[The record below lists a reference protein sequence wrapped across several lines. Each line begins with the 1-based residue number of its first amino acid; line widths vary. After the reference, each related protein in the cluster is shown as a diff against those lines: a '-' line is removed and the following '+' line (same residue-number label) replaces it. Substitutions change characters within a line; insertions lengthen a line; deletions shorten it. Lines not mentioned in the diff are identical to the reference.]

1 MGRFNNRR
9 AQQRAAEERNV
20 PSRARFSKGPPKKS
34 NSGRGGGR
42 GRGEGGRN
50 SNSGRGSGRG
60 GRGGRG
66 GGGGRSTAANDAV
79 VKKIQDRVVRQ
90 RADIG
95 GISITTKKRK
105 AHPLDGIDV
114 SKLDT
119 VALSAESV
127 AVVEELLR
135 AYDVWGKEITINDGS
150 NADDVIAGDDDDDDD
165 DGRSEEKKQE
175 SGESEYNMSMND
187 AFDADMYDDYCGD
200 YDDEPGEQQCSETPD
215 MKNDMEEDS
224 ISNNSDQDCDNNV
237 EVDAVK
243 QYNPT
248 FLRLTEHY
256 SFKEQ
261 DVVRALNA
269 SKKRIDLSKKESE
282 LTDNDN
288 PDDNK
293 NKDDNDVIL
302 EMAIDWLSL
311 HLNESDLHAGFRT
324 RKRKGDVP
332 GTSIS
337 NHDRMMANTVPMK
350 FKALPHDSIS
360 VMPKFTKL
368 QYEKEARE
376 TSLEWKRQYLMTEL
390 IRMGFKT
397 KEIDTVFTSFQDE
410 MEILLDGIPEESSS
424 HDSSLLSLVEDKLLA
439 KLSECIENV
448 ELGQEMMNDQESI
461 DEEIDEMATME
472 RDQEKEVL
480 EAIYAEAFQSL
491 KSSDGNTERNRY
503 LLQITP
509 TNPLQAPAQNDRC
522 YLHVLTRRGYPLV
535 RAPFVW
541 FFNGSLP
548 PSLLRRINVSLI
560 KKARTQLGQASVY
573 ELMEYLAEHLSSW
586 QKEFIDE
593 EVQAEKA
600 SDAANGDK
608 ASKTEEDS
616 DDDDEIDY
624 FTTTFTAE
632 ERKKLSRRQRQKLRA
647 AEKSYSRDA
656 IVLEKQRL
664 KQQKDDERRERI
676 QLENK
681 TISSRMADREVNKR
695 WQNYVQEEAEKAYRK
710 ALNDALLEGACR
722 EDARAA
728 AEKAR
733 LDVLSFHG
741 ELDEGKG
748 NGEDEHNTVDNSCVN
763 LADNAKNV
771 IDGNADADDKVDIT
785 NQLRSNTSK
794 SEATP
799 KTLLFVEKLRKMY
812 EQKAKE
818 KAEGN
823 VECPV
828 RLSTPLSDDGT
839 NPLVHVPTPVVA
851 SSPCIEEV
859 IDDLVTTQR
868 NQPWL
873 IAPDA
878 RVPISDKSDMQA
890 THTMTRDEIQQKEK
904 ISKALKADLKRKY
917 DKPSGK
923 FHDILLQRK
932 ALPAYKMRAK
942 LVTTIRSSQV
952 TVVSGD
958 TGCGKTTQLP
968 QLGELNVIM

>member
-1 MGRFNNRR
+1 M
-9 AQQRAAEERNV
+9 
-20 PSRARFSKGPPKKS
+20 
-34 NSGRGGGR
+34 
-42 GRGEGGRN
+42 
-50 SNSGRGSGRG
+50 
-60 GRGGRG
+60 
-66 GGGGRSTAANDAV
+66 
-79 VKKIQDRVVRQ
+79 
-90 RADIG
+90 
-95 GISITTKKRK
+95 
-105 AHPLDGIDV
+105 
-114 SKLDT
+114 
-119 VALSAESV
+119 
-127 AVVEELLR
+127 
-135 AYDVWGKEITINDGS
+135 
-150 NADDVIAGDDDDDDD
+150 
-165 DGRSEEKKQE
+165 
-175 SGESEYNMSMND
+175 
-187 AFDADMYDDYCGD
+187 
-200 YDDEPGEQQCSETPD
+200 
-215 MKNDMEEDS
+215 
-224 ISNNSDQDCDNNV
+224 
-237 EVDAVK
+237 
-243 QYNPT
+243 
-248 FLRLTEHY
+248 
-256 SFKEQ
+256 
-261 DVVRALNA
+261 
-269 SKKRIDLSKKESE
+269 
-282 LTDNDN
+282 
-288 PDDNK
+288 
-293 NKDDNDVIL
+293 
-302 EMAIDWLSL
+302 
-311 HLNESDLHAGFRT
+311 
-324 RKRKGDVP
+324 
-332 GTSIS
+332 
-337 NHDRMMANTVPMK
+337 
-350 FKALPHDSIS
+350 
-360 VMPKFTKL
+360 
-368 QYEKEARE
+368 
-376 TSLEWKRQYLMTEL
+376 
-390 IRMGFKT
+390 
-397 KEIDTVFTSFQDE
+397 
-410 MEILLDGIPEESSS
+410 
-424 HDSSLLSLVEDKLLA
+424 
-439 KLSECIENV
+439 
-448 ELGQEMMNDQESI
+448 
-461 DEEIDEMATME
+461 
-472 RDQEKEVL
+472 
-480 EAIYAEAFQSL
+480 
-491 KSSDGNTERNRY
+491 
-503 LLQITP
+503 
-509 TNPLQAPAQNDRC
+509 
-522 YLHVLTRRGYPLV
+522 
-535 RAPFVW
+535 
-541 FFNGSLP
+541 P

-560 KKARTQLGQASVY
+560 NKARTQLGQAAVY

-600 SDAANGDK
+600 LDAANGDK
-608 ASKTEEDS
+608 AFITEEDS

-647 AEKSYSRDA
+647 AEKSYSRDV

-695 WQNYVQEEAEKAYRK
+695 WQNYVEEEAEKAYRK

-763 LADNAKNV
+763 LADDAENV
-771 IDGNADADDKVDIT
+771 VDGNADADDKVDIT

-839 NPLVHVPTPVVA
+839 NLPLVHAPTPVVA

-878 RVPISDKSDMQA
+878 RVPISEKSDMQ
-890 THTMTRDEIQQKEK
+890 TSHTMTRDEIQQKEK
-904 ISKALKADLKRKY
+904 MSKALKADLKRKY

-923 FHDILLQRK
+923 FHDMLLQRK